1 MPVFHQIIMKMD
13 IFSLLVRAT
22 LLALSVL
29 GQTTDVEELAR
40 TNADFATRLYSK
52 IASSNDD
59 NVAVSTLG
67 ATLALATLAAGA
79 GGASRTELLQ
89 GIGVASMEKEGEPER
104 IQTLLQQLRVTTAQI
119 QATGLFMKQDIK
131 ADDSFSNQV
140 KQFYDADVQ
149 NVDFAN
155 GLLAKGSIDNYVR
168 AKTGDKIK
176 DVVENVDPQSI
187 AMLISATFFTGKRKT
202 ND

>member
-1 MPVFHQIIMKMD
+1 MLVFHQSIMKMD
-13 IFSLLVRAT
+13 IFSLLVRAA
-22 LLALSVL
+22 LLAVAVV

-40 TNADFATRLYSK
+40 MNADFATRLYSK

-79 GGASRTELLQ
+79 GGAARTELLQ
-89 GIGVASMEKEGEPER
+89 GIGVASMQKEGEPER
-104 IQTLLQQLRVTTAQI
+104 IQTLLQQLRETTAQI

-131 ADDSFSNQV
+131 ADDSFSKQV

-149 NVDFAN
+149 NVNYAN
-155 GLLAKGSIDNYVR
+155 EQLAKESIDNYVR
-168 AKTGDKIK
+168 AKTGEKVK
-176 DVVENVDPQSI
+176 NVVENVEPQSV
-187 AMLISATFFTGKRKT
+187 AMVISGAFFTGKRNK
-202 ND
+202 